1 MVNRLS
7 HHFSGIFTPIMRD
20 LLRIERSKER
30 IQAHV
35 NSAISHCRKSIS
47 LSHRKE
53 FAASTY
59 ELGKARGELSKIARL
74 SRNLPQLQ
82 GWNLIISAYQE
93 YVEANLLLCIGR
105 GKKMPASKSLSVPSV
120 AYLLGVADLMG
131 ELRRMAVNAI
141 RSGDILIAEKS
152 FQYMVVIFEHLSRF
166 PFSDAVAPGLRRKT
180 DQARYILEET
190 NSELAEEHSRR
201 RLIGQMEDF
210 RKLLA
215 KD

>member
-1 MVNRLS
+1 
-7 HHFSGIFTPIMRD
+7 MRD
-20 LLRIERSKER
+20 LLCIERAKER

-53 FAASTY
+53 FAASKY
-59 ELGKARGELSKIARL
+59 ELGKARGELLRITRL
-74 SRNLPQLQ
+74 SRDLPQLL
-82 GWNLIISAYQE
+82 GWNLVISAYQE

-105 GKKMPASKSLSVPSV
+105 GMKMPTAKSLSVPSV

-131 ELRRMAVNAI
+131 ELRRMAVNAF
-141 RSGDILIAEKS
+141 RSGDILIAEES
-152 FQYMVVIFEHLSRF
+152 FQYMVVIFEYLSRF

-215 KD
+215 KDR

>member
-1 MVNRLS
+1 
-7 HHFSGIFTPIMRD
+7 MRD
-20 LLRIERSKER
+20 LLRIESSKEK
-30 IQAHV
+30 IQTHV
-35 NSAISHCRKSIS
+35 NRSISHCRKSIS

-53 FAASTY
+53 FTASKN
-59 ELGKARGELSKIARL
+59 ELAKSKGELLKV
-74 SRNLPQLQ
+74 SRISHQMPQLL
-82 GWNLIISAYQE
+82 GWNLVISAYQE
-93 YVEANLLLCIGR
+93 YVEANLLLCIGK
-105 GKKMPASKSLSVPSV
+105 GTEIPTAESLSVPSV

-141 RSGDILIAEKS
+141 RSGDIAVAEES
-152 FQYMVVIFEHLSRF
+152 FQYMVVIFEYLLRF

-215 KD
+215 KT